1 MTRAHKII
9 LASALVLG
17 LGGSFAQAAP
27 MNEYF
32 PSFPV
37 ASTSDVEVVLI
48 DGHNRMNKDY
58 KYMLNQPEIY
68 AAEAK
73 SILGKNKALASKL
86 RSMNVQLNNVAG
98 IVQANDGSFTVVLR

>member
-32 PSFPV
+32 PHSLSP
-37 ASTSDVEVVLI
+37 AP
-48 DGHNRMNKDY
+48 RM
-58 KYMLNQPEIY
+58 
-68 AAEAK
+68 
-73 SILGKNKALASKL
+73 L
-86 RSMNVQLNNVAG
+86 RLSSLTATTG
-98 IVQANDGSFTVVLR
+98 